1 MLHHLHASR
10 DIYMYMVYMSLM
22 HQTSQCSSFLEV
34 FIMFIFLVDHTTAL
48 LWDLAIPKE
57 ASIPSVIWYF
67 VLKTPVPF
75 FHIKVIYV
83 CKLMLSIILKHVASC
98 ISIIIYLSVLK
109 KVRSGNWSWALQTKY
124 SLSSIEQLIFN
135 KKKVI
140 NVT

>member
-10 DIYMYMVYMSLM
+10 DIYVYMVYMSLM

-48 LWDLAIPKE
+48 LWYLAIPK
-57 ASIPSVIWYF
+57 SLYSKYHLVHVF
-67 VLKTPVPF
+67 MLQTPVPF
-75 FHIKVIYV
+75 FHLKVIYV
-83 CKLMLSIILKHVASC
+83 CKLMLSIILKLVASC
-98 ISIIIYLSVLK
+98 ISIYSSLFLK

-124 SLSSIEQLIFN
+124 SLSSIEQLVFN
-135 KKKVI
+135 KKRVI